1 MRKTVRRRH
10 NKDGSVTTTT
20 SYSRKGLFG
29 TRYVDTYV
37 SRTPAPGRV
46 TFSHT
51 PIVLDPQKP
60 QEQAPNKYKRKLS
73 RLAFYCYTIVFA
85 LAFIIPLFML
95 LDGCEFSVYI
105 KKWIDYLKGMWVII
119 LPCLVLGIVCQ
130 CIYIQRRRKWLEEI
144 NNTVERENNNDENV

>member
-20 SYSRKGLFG
+20 SYSRKGLLG

-37 SRTPAPGRV
+37 SRTPAPRRA

-51 PIVLDPQKP
+51 PIVHDPQKT
-60 QEQAPNKYKRKLS
+60 QEQVQNKYKRKLS
-73 RLAFYCYTIVFA
+73 RLAFYCYTIGFA

-119 LPCLVLGIVCQ
+119 LPCLVLGTACQ
-130 CIYIQRRRKWLEEI
+130 CIYIQHQRKWLEE
-144 NNTVERENNNDENV
+144 NDENADQIQDNE